1 MGFEIMHRKILVWI
15 IPIVIFVL
23 LIIVLYPQLRGPEHI
38 STPTYWPTQ
47 SWRTSTPEEQGFDS
61 AKMAEAL
68 LTIRE
73 QNINIHSLMMIKN
86 GAVFVDAYFYPYDG
100 STVHDQASVTKSV
113 MTTLIAIAADQ
124 DRLQLDEPMVS
135 FFPNRTILNL
145 DARKENITVR
155 HLVSMSSGLDCTSE
169 RDEATLQEMM
179 ESQDWVQFALDRTV
193 VWEPGSHFVYCSP
206 GMHLLSP
213 ILQHS
218 TGTTAQDFARQNLFE
233 PLNIT
238 DTMWL
243 TDPQD
248 FNRGWADL
256 YLHPHDMAK
265 IGYLWLNNG
274 QWEGKQIVSHDWVE
288 NSVKVQMDTGGDD
301 DYGYGWWLSTDEP
314 ISYSAFGRGGQR
326 ILVVPGWNLIVVT
339 TGAGLDFDEVEPLLV
354 ETIVDLD
361 TTLPPNPAGMVQ
373 LEAALNTISQ
383 PPEPTPVAPLPE
395 MARNISGKTFTF
407 EPNPLGIE
415 NMSIRFNDSDEAVL
429 NITLTDRGQ
438 MPPSPI
444 GLDGV
449 YRMYPGE
456 YDLPAGQRGYWAD
469 EQTFVL
475 DHDEIAMNN
484 YFTFWIRFE
493 GDRVVLEGQET
504 AHEVGMRFEGWL
516 ENP

>member
-1 MGFEIMHRKILVWI
+1 MEVRIMLRKILSWV
-15 IPIVIFVL
+15 IPIAIFVL
-23 LIIVLYPQLRGPEHI
+23 IMIILIPQFHSPEHV
-38 STPTYWPTQ
+38 STPTYWPTHG
-47 SWRTSTPEEQGFDS
+47 WRTSTPEEQGFDS

-73 QNINIHSLMMIKN
+73 QNINIHSLMIIRN
-86 GAVFVDAYFYPYDG
+86 DVVIVDAYFYPYDG
-100 STVHDQASVTKSV
+100 STFHDQASVTKSV
-113 MTTLIAIAADQ
+113 MTTLISIAADQ
-124 DRLQLDEPMVS
+124 DMLQLDEPIVS

-179 ESQDWVQFALDRTV
+179 KSPDWVQFALDRKV

-218 TGTTAQDFARQNLFE
+218 TRTTAQDFARMNLFE

-248 FNRGWADL
+248 YNRGWADL

-265 IGYLWLNNG
+265 IGYLWLNKG
-274 QWEGKQIVSHDWVE
+274 QWEGEQIVSQDWVE
-288 NSVKVQMDTGGDD
+288 NSVKVQMDTGDDD
-301 DYGYGWWLSTDEP
+301 DYGYGWWVSTDEP
-314 ISYSAFGRGGQR
+314 VSYNAFGRGGQR
-326 ILVVPGWNLIVVT
+326 IIVVPDWNLIVVT
-339 TGAGLDFDEVEPLLV
+339 TGAGFNFDEIESLLL

-361 TTLPPNPAGMVQ
+361 KTLPANPGGMGE
-373 LEAALNTISQ
+373 LEAALKSITQ
-383 PPEPTPVAPLPE
+383 PPEPRPVAPLPE
-395 MARNISGKTFTF
+395 MARNILGKTFAF

-415 NMSIRFNDSDEAVL
+415 NISFSFNDSDTAVL
-429 NITLTDRGQ
+429 NVTLTDRGQ
-438 MPPSPI
+438 LLPSPI

-449 YRMYPGE
+449 YRIYPGE

-469 EQTFVL
+469 AQTFVL
-475 DHDEIAMNN
+475 EHDEIAMNN
-484 YFTFWIRFE
+484 YFTFQIRFE

-504 AHEVGMRFEGWL
+504 AHVLGVRFEGWL